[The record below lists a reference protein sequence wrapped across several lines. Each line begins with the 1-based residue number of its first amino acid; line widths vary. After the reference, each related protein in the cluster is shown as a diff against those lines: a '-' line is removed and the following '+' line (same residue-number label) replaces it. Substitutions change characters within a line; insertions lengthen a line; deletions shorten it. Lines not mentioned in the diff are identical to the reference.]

1 MTRPGKF
8 CKAYLSW
15 LINCLVF
22 NLKIITINSMKPI
35 TLPILSLII
44 LMSSLLSLSA
54 FAEDEQS
61 CKIDTSKL
69 LWTKAEYAIS
79 GDTLV
84 INKQV
89 VRLIGIHAP
98 KIAKEQKFNN
108 SGEPLAKESQTFL
121 NKLLANNNLEV
132 GVEFDTT
139 RLDNRN
145 RQLVHLFLK
154 DGTSIQQK
162 ILESG
167 FAVNRTMYNNLKHA
181 KCYYQA
187 EEKARK
193 GGYQLWDYLAKHP
206 DSHFPLVDSSKLTTQ
221 DTGFRIIRGKIVK
234 VDKSSTNYIINM
246 DTTGIRIPKEYWDRF
261 DYNKIKALEG
271 QTIEVRGY
279 AYLYKRVMYMIIKE
293 PYAFAPFSPIGN
305 S

>member
-1 MTRPGKF
+1 
-8 CKAYLSW
+8 
-15 LINCLVF
+15 
-22 NLKIITINSMKPI
+22 MKLL
-35 TLPILSLII
+35 TLPIFSLAI
-44 LMSSLLSLSA
+44 LMSTLFSINAS
-54 FAEDEQS
+54 AEDEQN

-69 LWTKAEYAIS
+69 LWTKAEYALT

-84 INKQV
+84 INKQR

-98 KIAKEQKFNN
+98 KIAKEQKFNA

-121 NKLLANNNLEV
+121 NKLLANNDLEV

-154 DGTSIQQK
+154 DGTSVQQK
-162 ILESG
+162 MLESG

-206 DSHFPLVDSSKLTTQ
+206 EDHFPVVESSKLTTQ
-221 DTGFRIIRGKIVK
+221 DTGFRIIKGKVVK
-234 VDKSSTNYIINM
+234 VEKSSTNYIINM
-246 DTTGIRIPKEYWDRF
+246 DTTGIRVPKDYWDQF
-261 DYNKIKALEG
+261 DYNKIKALKG

-279 AYLYKRVMYMIIKE
+279 AYLYKRVMYMIIKT
-293 PYAFAPFSPIGN
+293 PYAFAPLSPIGD
-305 S
+305 SSP

>member
-1 MTRPGKF
+1 
-8 CKAYLSW
+8 
-15 LINCLVF
+15 
-22 NLKIITINSMKPI
+22 MK
-35 TLPILSLII
+35 LNILRLLFSLI
-44 LMSSLLSLSA
+44 LASSTYSFSA
-54 FAEDEQS
+54 FAADEQS
-61 CKIDTSKL
+61 CKVDTNKL
-69 LWTKAEYAIS
+69 VWTKAEYALS

-98 KIAKEQKFNN
+98 KIAKEQKFNS
-108 SGEPLAKESQTFL
+108 SGEPLAKEAKTFL
-121 NKLLANNNLEV
+121 NKLLANNDLEI

-154 DGTSIQQK
+154 DGTSVQQK
-162 ILESG
+162 ILASG

-187 EEKARK
+187 EQKARK
-193 GGYQLWDYLAKHP
+193 NGYQIWDYLAKHP
-206 DSHFPLVDSSKLTTQ
+206 ESHFPLVDSSKLNTL
-221 DTGFRIIRGKIVK
+221 DTGFRIIKGKILK
-234 VDKSSTNYIINM
+234 VDKSSSNYILNM

-261 DYNKIKALEG
+261 DYQKLKALEG

-293 PYAFAPFSPIGN
+293 PYAFSNFNPLGK
-305 S
+305 

>member
-1 MTRPGKF
+1 MKLNILRLL
-8 CKAYLSW
+8 LS
-15 LINCLVF
+15 
-22 NLKIITINSMKPI
+22 
-35 TLPILSLII
+35 II
-44 LMSSLLSLSA
+44 LASSSYSFSA
-54 FAEDEQS
+54 FAADEQS
-61 CKIDTSKL
+61 CKVDTSKL
-69 LWTKAEYAIS
+69 LWTKAKYAIS

-84 INKQV
+84 INDQI

-98 KIAKEQKFNN
+98 KIAKEQKFNS
-108 SGEPLAKESQTFL
+108 SGEPLAKESKTFL
-121 NKLLANNNLEV
+121 NKLLANNDLEI

-154 DGTSIQQK
+154 DGTSVQQK
-162 ILESG
+162 ILENG

-187 EEKARK
+187 EQKARK

-206 DSHFPLVDSSKLTTQ
+206 ESHFPLVDSSKLNTQ
-221 DTGFRIIRGKIVK
+221 DTGFRIIRGKILK
-234 VDKSSTNYIINM
+234 VEKSSSNYILNM

-261 DYNKIKALEG
+261 DYQQLEALEG

-279 AYLYKRVMYMIIKE
+279 AYLYNRVMYMIIKE
-293 PYAFAPFSPIGN
+293 PYAFSNFNPLGKS
-305 S
+305 

>member
-1 MTRPGKF
+1 
-8 CKAYLSW
+8 
-15 LINCLVF
+15 
-22 NLKIITINSMKPI
+22 MK
-35 TLPILSLII
+35 LHILR
-44 LMSSLLSLSA
+44 LLSSVILASSIFSFSA
-54 FAEDEQS
+54 FAADEQS
-61 CKIDTSKL
+61 CQIDTSKL
-69 LWTKAEYAIS
+69 LWTKAEYAIT

-84 INKQV
+84 INNQV

-108 SGEPLAKESQTFL
+108 SGEPLAKEAQTFL

-187 EEKARK
+187 EQKARK

-206 DSHFPLVDSSKLTTQ
+206 ESHFPLVDSSKLNTQ
-221 DTGFRIIRGKIVK
+221 DSGFRIIRGKVVK
-234 VDKSSTNYIINM
+234 VDKSSNNYIINM
-246 DTTGIRIPKEYWDRF
+246 DTTGIRISKKYWDRF
-261 DYNKIKALEG
+261 DYQKLKALEG
-271 QTIEVRGY
+271 QTIEVRGN
-279 AYLYKRVMYMIIKE
+279 AYLYKRVMYMIVKE
-293 PYAFAPFSPIGN
+293 PYAFNVFNPLGKS
-305 S
+305 